1 VTLILP
7 ERHVAEDLS
16 SHRAQVEEGFGEIGG
31 SVVVGDDL
39 KRFERGDL
47 APNVHRRRHAAVTT
61 VAKLDHYSFS
71 RMVVDGQEHTRD
83 LIVLPGRVVPIWWR
97 QEGHSLVVQDLEEV
111 RHELPERMIVGCGAL
126 GKLKPTRRSCKRSA
140 SAASRLR
147 HSTHPRP
154 LSATANQTSAAPPPP
169 SI

>member
-1 VTLILP
+1 MTLILP

-126 GKLKPTRRSCKRSA
+126 GKLKPTRRLTRRSA
-140 SAASRLR
+140 PDRRRQNPTQPPGSPQTASN
-147 HSTHPRP
+147 
-154 LSATANQTSAAPPPP
+154 A
-169 SI
+169 